1 MANRPPDFQVLVSY
15 KDLCTLLDAA
25 KKVDDLSRKQKRLEL
40 QFEKLNERFL
50 ELMIAFGDLKRW
62 VSD

>member
-1 MANRPPDFQVLVSY
+1 MANRSPDFQVLVSY

-25 KKVDDLSRKQKRLEL
+25 KKVEELNRKQKRLEQ
-40 QFEKLNERFL
+40 QFDKLNDRFL